1 MDTEFVV
8 QMLQLKHGRELPEI
22 RQTGTLVA
30 LEALARTGCLTATD
44 ARLLSASYRFQR
56 NVEAR
61 IRLMDSA
68 GRHEFPEE
76 PKELVRLAFLL
87 GYTSG
92 TDLTAEVE
100 RTSIEVRATF
110 ERLLRGSD
118 Q

>member
-22 RQTGTLVA
+22 RQTGTLAA
-30 LEALARTGCLTATD
+30 LEALARAGCLTTAD
-44 ARLLSASYRFQR
+44 ACLLSASYRLQR

-76 PKELVRLAFLL
+76 PQELARLAFLL

-92 TDLTAEVE
+92 TDLAAEVE
-100 RTSIEVRATF
+100 RTCLEVRATY
-110 ERLLRGSD
+110 ERLLLGSD
-118 Q
+118 H